1 MRFKTKKQIAQDKLD
16 FLIEQGGTCASLVC
30 HLDLGGS
37 DAPDPN
43 PGQIAAAESATEV
56 GKMQKETAMEYLNF
70 SKQQYADFKDDLKEI
85 AQVQK
90 KIMEDT
96 AARGEEYATYER
108 ETFRPLE
115 KRLVSEAEAYA
126 TPAKQEELASQGMAD
141 VAQAYQM
148 QRQQALDTMAKY
160 GINPNSARFAAIN
173 AQLGQGEAAARAGVA
188 TKSRI
193 AAEEMGRA
201 RLYDAAALGRNLAS
215 NATSAAGTAVAA
227 GTSAGG
233 SFQAPAEYMSKS
245 YGQTGQMLGGAAS
258 SYGTAGNIYGQEF
271 NARMGAYEAQQQS
284 KAGMFGALG
293 TAAGMYFA
301 GPAGG
306 MFGRAAAG
314 SMARADG
321 GSIKRLGRGGKVSG
335 PGGPVD
341 DKIPAMLSDGEYV
354 LPADTVKA
362 IGVKKL
368 DKLVKKTH
376 TPAATQRRRALNKG
390 SA

>member
-1 MRFKTKKQIAQDKLD
+1 MKFETKKQFAQRKLD
-16 FLIEQGGTCASLVC
+16 SLIEQGGASATLFC
-30 HLDLGGS
+30 NFDLGGD

-43 PGQIAAAESATEV
+43 PGQIASAESAREV
-56 GKMQKETAMEYLNF
+56 GQMQKDVAMEYLNF
-70 SKQQYADFKDDLKEI
+70 SKEQYADFKDDLKEI
-85 AQVQK
+85 AQAQK
-90 KIMEDT
+90 QIMSDT
-96 AARGEEYATYER
+96 AKRAEEYATYER

-115 KRLVSEAEAYA
+115 KRLVAEAEGYS
-126 TPAKQEELASQGMAD
+126 TSAKQEELASQGMAD

-201 RLYDAAALGRNLAS
+201 RLYDAAALGRGLAS
-215 NATSAAGTAVAA
+215 NATAAAGTAVGAGTAA
-227 GTSAGG
+227 GS

-245 YGQTGQMLGGAAS
+245 YGQTGNMLGGAS
-258 SYGTAGNIYGQEF
+258 SSFGTAGNIYGQEF
-271 NARMGAYEAQQQS
+271 NARMGAYESQQAS
-284 KAGMFGALG
+284 KAATMSAIGQGVGMW
-293 TAAGMYFA
+293 
-301 GPAGG
+301 AGG
-306 MFGRAAAG
+306 GFKMPF
-314 SMARADG
+314 ADG
-321 GSIKRLGRGGKVSG
+321 GKIKRLGRSGKVSG

>member
-1 MRFKTKKQIAQDKLD
+1 MKFKTKKQFAQSKLD
-16 FLIEQGGTCASLVC
+16 FLIEQGGPCASMVC
-30 HLDLGGS
+30 HFDLGGDS
-37 DAPDPN
+37 APDTN
-43 PGQIAAAESATEV
+43 PGMIAAAESSREV
-56 GKMQKETAMEYLNF
+56 GQMQRDTAMEYLNF
-70 SKQQYADFKDDLKEI
+70 SKEQYADFKDDLKEI
-85 AQVQK
+85 AQAQK
-90 KIMEDT
+90 KIMSDT
-96 AARGEEYATYER
+96 ATRGEEYAAYER

-201 RLYDAAALGRNLAS
+201 RLYDAAALGRGLAS
-215 NATSAAGTAVAA
+215 NATAAAGTATAA

-245 YGQTGQMLGGAAS
+245 YGQTGQMLGGAS
-258 SYGTAGNIYGQEF
+258 SSFGTAGNIYGQEF
-271 NARMGAYEAQQQS
+271 NARMGAYESQQAS
-284 KAGMFGALG
+284 KAATMNAIGQGVGMW
-293 TAAGMYFA
+293 
-301 GPAGG
+301 AGG
-306 MFGRAAAG
+306 GFKMPGA
-314 SMARADG
+314 ADG
-321 GSIKRLGRGGKVSG
+321 GSVKRLGRGGKVSG

-341 DKIPAMLSDGEYV
+341 DVIPAMLSDGEYV

-376 TPAATQRRRALNKG
+376 TPAATQRRKALNKR

>member
-1 MRFKTKKQIAQDKLD
+1 MKFETKKQFAQRKLD
-16 FLIEQGGTCASLVC
+16 SLIEQGGASATLFC
-30 HLDLGGS
+30 NLDLGGD
-37 DAPDPN
+37 DAPDTN
-43 PGQIAAAESATEV
+43 PGMIAAAESSREV
-56 GKMQKETAMEYLNF
+56 GQMQKDVAMEYLNF
-70 SKQQYADFKDDLKEI
+70 SKEQYADFKDDLKEI
-85 AQVQK
+85 AQAQK
-90 KIMEDT
+90 QIMSDT
-96 AARGEEYATYER
+96 AKRGEEYATYER

-115 KRLVSEAEAYA
+115 KRLVAEAEGYS
-126 TPAKQEELASQGMAD
+126 TSAKQEELASQGMAD

-201 RLYDAAALGRNLAS
+201 RLYDAAALGRGLAT
-215 NATSAAGTAVAA
+215 NATSAAGTAVGAGTAA
-227 GTSAGG
+227 GS

-245 YGQTGQMLGGAAS
+245 YGQTGQMLGGAS
-258 SYGTAGNIYGQEF
+258 SSFGTAGNIYGQEF
-271 NARMGAYEAQQQS
+271 NARMGAYESQQAS
-284 KAGMFGALG
+284 KAATMNAIGTGVGMW
-293 TAAGMYFA
+293 
-301 GPAGG
+301 AGG
-306 MFGRAAAG
+306 GFKMPSF
-314 SMARADG
+314 ADG
-321 GSIKRLGRGGKVSG
+321 GKIKRLGRSGKVSG

-354 LPADTVKA
+354 LPADTVKT

>member
-1 MRFKTKKQIAQDKLD
+1 MKSKRQKFEQK
-16 FLIEQGGTCASLVC
+16 IELLRDTYGSGWKNIC
-30 HLDLGGS
+30 HLDLGGDS
-37 DAPDPN
+37 APDPN

-56 GKMQKETAMEYLNF
+56 GKMQKDVAMEYLTF
-70 SKQQYADFKDDLKEI
+70 SKQQYADFKDDLKQI
-85 AQVQK
+85 AQAQK
-90 KIMEDT
+90 AIMEQT
-96 AARGEEYATYER
+96 AKRGEEYAAYER

-201 RLYDAAALGRNLAS
+201 RLYDAAALGRGLAS
-215 NATSAAGTAVAA
+215 NATAAAGTAVGAGTAA
-227 GTSAGG
+227 GGNYM
-233 SFQAPAEYMSKS
+233 APAEYMGKS
-245 YGQTGQMLGGAAS
+245 YGQTGQMLGGATS
-258 SYGTAGNIYGQEF
+258 SFGTAGNIYGQEF
-271 NARMGAYEAQQQS
+271 NARMQGYNAEQQR
-284 KAGMFGALG
+284 KADTMSGFGKAFGMW
-293 TAAGMYFA
+293 
-301 GPAGG
+301 AGG
-306 MFGRAAAG
+306 GFPMPF
-314 SMARADG
+314 ADG
-321 GSIKRLGRGGKVSG
+321 GPTTRRLGRGGKVSG

-362 IGVKKL
+362 VGVKKL

>member
-1 MRFKTKKQIAQDKLD
+1 MKVKTKKQLAQAKLD
-16 FLIEQGGTCASLVC
+16 FLIEQGGACAALAC
-30 HLDLGGS
+30 HFDLGGDS
-37 DAPDPN
+37 PPDTN

-56 GKMQKETAMEYLNF
+56 GKMQRDTAMEYLNF
-70 SKQQYADFKDDLKEI
+70 SKEQYADFKDDLKEI
-85 AQVQK
+85 AQAQK
-90 KIMEDT
+90 KIMSDT
-96 AARGEEYATYER
+96 AARGEEYAAYER

-201 RLYDAAALGRNLAS
+201 RLYDAAALGRGLAS

-233 SFQAPAEYMSKS
+233 SFQAPGEYMSKS
-245 YGQTGQMLGGAAS
+245 YGQTGQMLGGAS
-258 SYGTAGNIYGQEF
+258 SSFGTAGNIYGQEF
-271 NARMGAYEAQQQS
+271 NSRMQGYNAQQQAKGDMMS
-284 KAGMFGALG
+284 GVGKAVGMW
-293 TAAGMYFA
+293 
-301 GPAGG
+301 AGG
-306 MFGRAAAG
+306 GFAMPF
-314 SMARADG
+314 ADG
-321 GSIKRLGRGGKVSG
+321 GETKRLGRKGKVSG

-362 IGVKKL
+362 IGTKKL

>member
-1 MRFKTKKQIAQDKLD
+1 MKFETKKQFAQRKLD
-16 FLIEQGGTCASLVC
+16 SLIEQGGASATLFC
-30 HLDLGGS
+30 NFDLGGD

-43 PGQIAAAESATEV
+43 PGQIASAESAREV
-56 GKMQKETAMEYLNF
+56 GQMQKDVAMEYLNF
-70 SKQQYADFKDDLKEI
+70 SKEQYADFKDDLKEI
-85 AQVQK
+85 AQAQK
-90 KIMEDT
+90 QIMSDT
-96 AARGEEYATYER
+96 AKRGEEYATYER

-115 KRLVSEAEAYA
+115 KRLVAEAEGYS
-126 TPAKQEELASQGMAD
+126 TSAKQEELASQGMAD

-201 RLYDAAALGRNLAS
+201 RLYDAAALGRGLAS
-215 NATSAAGTAVAA
+215 NATAAAGTAVGAGTAA
-227 GTSAGG
+227 GS

-245 YGQTGQMLGGAAS
+245 YGQTGNMLGGAS
-258 SYGTAGNIYGQEF
+258 SSFGTAGNIYGQEF
-271 NARMGAYEAQQQS
+271 NARMGAYESQQAG
-284 KAGMFGALG
+284 KAATMSAIGQGVGMW
-293 TAAGMYFA
+293 
-301 GPAGG
+301 AGG
-306 MFGRAAAG
+306 GFKMPF
-314 SMARADG
+314 ADG
-321 GSIKRLGRGGKVSG
+321 GKIKRLGRGGKVSG

>member
-1 MRFKTKKQIAQDKLD
+1 MKFETKKQFAQRKLD
-16 FLIEQGGTCASLVC
+16 SLIEQGGASATLFC
-30 HLDLGGS
+30 NLDLGGD
-37 DAPDPN
+37 DAPDTN
-43 PGQIAAAESATEV
+43 PGMIAAAESSREV
-56 GKMQKETAMEYLNF
+56 GQMQKDVAMEYLNF
-70 SKQQYADFKDDLKEI
+70 SKEQYADFKDDLKEI
-85 AQVQK
+85 AQAQK
-90 KIMEDT
+90 QIMSDT
-96 AARGEEYATYER
+96 AKRGEEYATYER

-115 KRLVSEAEAYA
+115 KRLVAEAEGYS
-126 TPAKQEELASQGMAD
+126 TSAKQEELASQGMAD

-201 RLYDAAALGRNLAS
+201 RLYDAAALGRGLAS
-215 NATSAAGTAVAA
+215 NATAAAGTAVGAGTAA
-227 GTSAGG
+227 GS

-245 YGQTGQMLGGAAS
+245 YGQTGNMLGGAS
-258 SYGTAGNIYGQEF
+258 SSFGTAGNIYGQEF
-271 NARMGAYEAQQQS
+271 NARMGAYESQQAS
-284 KAGMFGALG
+284 KAATMSAIGQG
-293 TAAGMYFA
+293 AGMW
-301 GPAGG
+301 AGG
-306 MFGRAAAG
+306 GFKMPFA
-314 SMARADG
+314 ADG
-321 GSIKRLGRGGKVSG
+321 GKIKRLGRGGKVSG

>member
-1 MRFKTKKQIAQDKLD
+1 MKSKRQKFEQKLELLRD
-16 FLIEQGGTCASLVC
+16 TYGSNWKNIC
-30 HLDLGGS
+30 HLDMGD

-43 PGQIAAAESATEV
+43 PGQIAAAESSREV
-56 GKMQKETAMEYLNF
+56 GQMQKDVAMEYLDF

-90 KIMEDT
+90 QIMSDT
-96 AARGEEYATYER
+96 ARRGEEYATYER

-115 KRLVSEAEAYA
+115 KRLVAEAEGYS
-126 TPAKQEELASQGMAD
+126 TSAKQEELASQGMAD

-193 AAEEMGRA
+193 AADEMGRA
-201 RLYDAAALGRNLAS
+201 RLYDAAALGRGLAT
-215 NATSAAGTAVAA
+215 NATSAAGTAVGAGTAA
-227 GTSAGG
+227 GS

-245 YGQTGQMLGGAAS
+245 YGQTGQMLGGAS
-258 SYGTAGNIYGQEF
+258 SSFGTAGNIYGQEF
-271 NARMGAYEAQQQS
+271 NARMGAYESQQAS
-284 KAGMFGALG
+284 KAATMNAIGTGVGMW
-293 TAAGMYFA
+293 
-301 GPAGG
+301 AGG
-306 MFGRAAAG
+306 GFKMPSF
-314 SMARADG
+314 ADG
-321 GSIKRLGRGGKVSG
+321 GKIKRLGRSGKVSG

-354 LPADTVKA
+354 LPADTVKT

>member
-1 MRFKTKKQIAQDKLD
+1 MKFETKKQFAQRKLD
-16 FLIEQGGTCASLVC
+16 SLIEQGGASATLFC
-30 HLDLGGS
+30 NLDLGGD
-37 DAPDPN
+37 DAPDTN
-43 PGQIAAAESATEV
+43 PGMIAAAESSREV
-56 GKMQKETAMEYLNF
+56 GQMQKDVAMEYLNF
-70 SKQQYADFKDDLKEI
+70 SKEQYADFKDDLKEI
-85 AQVQK
+85 AQAQK
-90 KIMEDT
+90 QIMSDT
-96 AARGEEYATYER
+96 AKRAEEYATYER

-115 KRLVSEAEAYA
+115 KRLVAEAEGYS
-126 TPAKQEELASQGMAD
+126 TSAKQEELASQGMAD

-201 RLYDAAALGRNLAS
+201 RLYDAAALGRGLAS
-215 NATSAAGTAVAA
+215 NATAAAGTAVGAGTAA
-227 GTSAGG
+227 GS

-245 YGQTGQMLGGAAS
+245 YGQTGNMLGGAS
-258 SYGTAGNIYGQEF
+258 SSFGTAGNIYGQEF
-271 NARMGAYEAQQQS
+271 NARMGAYESQQAS
-284 KAGMFGALG
+284 KAATMSAIGQGVGMW
-293 TAAGMYFA
+293 
-301 GPAGG
+301 AGG
-306 MFGRAAAG
+306 GFKMPF
-314 SMARADG
+314 ADG
-321 GSIKRLGRGGKVSG
+321 GKIKRLGRSGKVSG

>member
-1 MRFKTKKQIAQDKLD
+1 MKSKRQKFEHKLELLRD
-16 FLIEQGGTCASLVC
+16 TYGSNWKNIC
-30 HLDLGGS
+30 HLDLGGD

-43 PGQIAAAESATEV
+43 PGQIASAESAKEV
-56 GKMQKETAMEYLNF
+56 GQMQKETAMEYLNF

-85 AQVQK
+85 AQAQK
-90 KIMEDT
+90 AIMEQT
-96 AARGEEYATYER
+96 AKRGEEYATYER

-115 KRLVSEAEAYA
+115 KRLVAEAEAYA

-201 RLYDAAALGRNLAS
+201 RLYDAAALGRGLAS
-215 NATSAAGTAVAA
+215 NATAAAGTAVGA
-227 GTSAGG
+227 GTAAGG

-245 YGQTGQMLGGAAS
+245 YGQTGSMLGGAS
-258 SYGTAGNIYGQEF
+258 SSFGTAGNIYGQEF
-271 NARMGAYEAQQQS
+271 NARMGAFESEQARKGAMMGAVGQGI
-284 KAGMFGALG
+284 GMW
-293 TAAGMYFA
+293 
-301 GPAGG
+301 AGG
-306 MFGRAAAG
+306 GFKMPFA
-314 SMARADG
+314 ADG
-321 GSIKRLGRGGKVSG
+321 GKVKRLGKSGKVSG

-362 IGVKKL
+362 VGIKKL

>member
-1 MRFKTKKQIAQDKLD
+1 MKSKRQKFEQK
-16 FLIEQGGTCASLVC
+16 IELLRDTYGSGWKNIC
-30 HLDLGGS
+30 HLDLGGD

-43 PGQIAAAESATEV
+43 PGQIAAAQSATEV
-56 GKMQKETAMEYLNF
+56 GKMQKDVAMEYLNF
-70 SKQQYADFKDDLKEI
+70 SKEQYAEFKDDLKQI
-85 AQVQK
+85 AQAQK
-90 KIMEDT
+90 AIMEQT
-96 AARGEEYATYER
+96 AKRGEEYAAYER
-108 ETFRPLE
+108 ETFRPIE
-115 KRLVSEAEAYA
+115 KRFVSEAEAYA

-215 NATSAAGTAVAA
+215 NATAAAGTAIGAGTAA
-227 GTSAGG
+227 GN
-233 SFQAPAEYMSKS
+233 SFQAPAEFMSKS
-245 YGQTGQMLGGAAS
+245 YGQTGNMLGGAAS
-258 SYGTAGNIYGQEF
+258 SFGTAGNIYGQEF
-271 NARMGAYEAQQQS
+271 NARMQGYNAQQQA
-284 KAGMFGALG
+284 KGEMMAGIGKAAGMFLG
-293 TAAGMYFA
+293 TPTGGAMMGKIGGYF
-301 GPAGG
+301 G
-306 MFGRAAAG
+306 F
-314 SMARADG
+314 ADG
-321 GSIKRLGRGGKVSG
+321 GDTKRLGRKGKVTG

-362 IGVKKL
+362 VGVKKL

>member
-1 MRFKTKKQIAQDKLD
+1 MKFKTKKQFAQSRLD
-16 FLIEQGGTCASLVC
+16 FLIEQGGPCASMVC
-30 HLDLGGS
+30 HFDLGGDS
-37 DAPDPN
+37 APDTN
-43 PGQIAAAESATEV
+43 PGMIAAAESSREV
-56 GKMQKETAMEYLNF
+56 GQMQRDTAMEYLNF
-70 SKQQYADFKDDLKEI
+70 SKEQYADFKDDLKEI

-90 KIMEDT
+90 KIMSDT
-96 AARGEEYATYER
+96 ATRGEEYAAYER

-201 RLYDAAALGRNLAS
+201 RLYDAAALGRGLAS
-215 NATSAAGTAVAA
+215 NATAAAGTATAA

-245 YGQTGQMLGGAAS
+245 YGQTGQMLGGAS
-258 SYGTAGNIYGQEF
+258 SSFGTAGNIYGQEF
-271 NARMGAYEAQQQS
+271 NARMGAYESQQAS
-284 KAGMFGALG
+284 KAATMNAIGQGVGMW
-293 TAAGMYFA
+293 
-301 GPAGG
+301 AGG
-306 MFGRAAAG
+306 GFKMPGA
-314 SMARADG
+314 ADG
-321 GSIKRLGRGGKVSG
+321 GSVKRLGRGGKVSG

-341 DKIPAMLSDGEYV
+341 DVIPAMLSDGEYV

-376 TPAATQRRRALNKG
+376 TPAATQRRKALNKR

>member
-1 MRFKTKKQIAQDKLD
+1 MRVKTKKQFAQAKLD
-16 FLIEQGGTCASLVC
+16 FLIEQGGACAALAC
-30 HLDLGGS
+30 HFDLGGD

-43 PGQIAAAESATEV
+43 PGQIAAAEASAEV
-56 GKMQKETAMEYLNF
+56 GRMQRDTAMEYLNF
-70 SKQQYADFKDDLKEI
+70 SKEQYADFKDDLKEI
-85 AQVQK
+85 AQAQK
-90 KIMEDT
+90 KIMSDT
-96 AARGEEYATYER
+96 ATRAEEYAAYER

-201 RLYDAAALGRNLAS
+201 RLYDAAALGRGLAS
-215 NATSAAGTAVAA
+215 NATAAAGTAVAA

-233 SFQAPAEYMSKS
+233 SYQAPAEYMGKS
-245 YGQTGQMLGGAAS
+245 YGQTGQMLGGAS
-258 SYGTAGNIYGQEF
+258 SSFGTAGNIYGQEF
-271 NARMGAYEAQQQS
+271 NARMGAYESQQAS
-284 KAGMFGALG
+284 KGAMLGALG

-301 GPAGG
+301 GPMGG
-306 MFGRAAAG
+306 KLGGAVIG
-314 SMARADG
+314 GRADG
-321 GSIKRLGRGGKVSG
+321 GKIKRLGRGGKVSG